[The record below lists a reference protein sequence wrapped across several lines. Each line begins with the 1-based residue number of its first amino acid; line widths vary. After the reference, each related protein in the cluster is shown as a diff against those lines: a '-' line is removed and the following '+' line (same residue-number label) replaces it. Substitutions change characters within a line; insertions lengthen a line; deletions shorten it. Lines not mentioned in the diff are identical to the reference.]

1 MSLLL
6 PGFSL
11 NPIYIRLIF
20 LWLRPF
26 PLHMEVRAA
35 LQSRKH
41 HKERM

>member
-1 MSLLL
+1 
-6 PGFSL
+6 
-11 NPIYIRLIF
+11 